1 MQPGLMSASA
11 SGAPQPPT
19 PINAH
24 SKAIPVQPSVGA
36 PLPSGVEEHM
46 TRVVT
51 RGLCANAV
59 VNLTVRV
66 LLGVFA
72 LVCGALALR
81 YIAIHGDEMVQIL
94 GESTDAGGLIGQ
106 RLLVLC
112 VPVLLFGLLA
122 GLAAAAAWTVH
133 ARGQDEMTRTLDVL
147 TRLKR
152 EGEVAVSARGLMFAF
167 EEKLQNARRAF
178 TLLLWLGRML
188 FVVCIGLFAAAVVN
202 AMVNGQDVVTV
213 GFGATS
219 VAGSLL
225 AVTKGVPRN
234 VKEHLAD
241 VIQVQT
247 IVTGCDRQI
256 SLLESDALAALN
268 NSHFGVMET
277 HQIVID
283 VQQHMSGVVKDAVD
297 MVGSCVD
304 PAARQR

>member
-1 MQPGLMSASA
+1 MSTPASVA
-11 SGAPQPPT
+11 AQSVSD
-19 PINAH
+19 INGHA
-24 SKAIPVQPSVGA
+24 KAIPAQPSAGA
-36 PLPSGVEEHM
+36 PTPSGVEEHAI
-46 TRVVT
+46 RVVT
-51 RGLCANAV
+51 RSLRANAV

-66 LLGVFA
+66 LLGVFG
-72 LVCGALALR
+72 LVCGTLALR

-94 GESTDAGGLIGQ
+94 RKSTDAGDLIGP

-112 VPVLLFGLLA
+112 VPVLLFGMLA

-133 ARGQDEMTRTLDVL
+133 ARGQDEMGHTLDVL

-188 FVVCIGLFAAAVVN
+188 FVICMGLFAAAVIN
-202 AMVNGQDVVTV
+202 AMVKGQDVVTV
-213 GFGATS
+213 AFGATS

-225 AVTKGVPRN
+225 AVTQGVPRN
-234 VKEHLAD
+234 VKKHLAD

-268 NSHFGVMET
+268 NRHFGVMET
-277 HQIVID
+277 HQIVVD
-283 VQQHMSGVVKDAVD
+283 VQERMGAVVDNAVT
-297 MVGSCVD
+297 MVERCVD

>member
-1 MQPGLMSASA
+1 MAS
-11 SGAPQPPT
+11 
-19 PINAH
+19 
-24 SKAIPVQPSVGA
+24 
-36 PLPSGVEEHM
+36 
-46 TRVVT
+46 VVT

-72 LVCGALALR
+72 LVCGAFALR

-94 GESTDAGGLIGQ
+94 GESTDAGDLIGQ

-188 FVVCIGLFAAAVVN
+188 FVVCVGLFVAAVVN
-202 AMVNGQDVVTV
+202 AMVNGQDVVTL

-234 VKEHLAD
+234 VQGASCGRHPGAD
-241 VIQVQT
+241 
-247 IVTGCDRQI
+247 DRDR
-256 SLLESDALAALN
+256 LRPSDQPAGERCVGRAQQFALRRD
-268 NSHFGVMET
+268 G
-277 HQIVID
+277 
-283 VQQHMSGVVKDAVD
+283 DASD
-297 MVGSCVD
+297 RHRC
-304 PAARQR
+304 PAAHERRRRGRGRHGRALRGSGGSTALVSPDGPSS